1 MRQYITN
8 TGSGACVRNQHA
20 VVAKDNG
27 AILVVEGGGGYGQVI
42 AKEAMDV
49 GIKRAKEKV
58 VVGGQPG
65 DTRSNSDPMQHVVDH
80 RHHCES

>member
-49 GIKRAKEKV
+49 GIKRAKE
-58 VVGGQPG
+58 
-65 DTRSNSDPMQHVVDH
+65 
-80 RHHCES
+80 